1 MKAFRLKEGAMFLER
16 FHGKTDIGDINTK
29 DNRVTNVVFVVGVVI
44 TLMVVIGL
52 LMYAFL

>member
-1 MKAFRLKEGAMFLER
+1 MFLER

>member
-1 MKAFRLKEGAMFLER
+1 MFFER
-16 FHGKTDIGDINTK
+16 FRGKMNIGDINTN
-29 DNRVTNVVFVVGVVI
+29 DNRITNVVFVVGVVI

>member
-1 MKAFRLKEGAMFLER
+1 MFLER
-16 FHGKTDIGDINTK
+16 FRGKTDIRDGITK
-29 DNRVTNVVFVVGVVI
+29 DDRITNVVFVVGVVI

>member
-1 MKAFRLKEGAMFLER
+1 MFLER
-16 FHGKTDIGDINTK
+16 FHGKFDVGDK
-29 DNRVTNVVFVVGVVI
+29 DNRVTNIVFVVGVVV

>member
-1 MKAFRLKEGAMFLER
+1 MFLER
-16 FHGKTDIGDINTK
+16 FHGKQDIGDINTH
-29 DNRVTNVVFVVGVVI
+29 DNRFTNVIFVVGVVI

>member
-1 MKAFRLKEGAMFLER
+1 MFLDR
-16 FHGKTDIGDINTK
+16 FHGNPNIGDLNTK

>member
-1 MKAFRLKEGAMFLER
+1 MLLER
-16 FHGKTDIGDINTK
+16 FRGKTDIGDINTK
-29 DNRVTNVVFVVGVVI
+29 DNRITNVVFVVGVVI

>member
-1 MKAFRLKEGAMFLER
+1 MFFER
-16 FHGKTDIGDINTK
+16 FHGKADIGDINTK
-29 DNRVTNVVFVVGVVI
+29 DNRITNAVFAVGFVI